1 MRLLYFL
8 ERAPRDA
15 ELFVQREIRE
25 VMRHGHPVHV
35 AFPWEDAYRIERAPG
50 LLRPG
55 GSDGE
60 EEAAGRPVRPPS
72 AVKALVAAFG
82 ASPGGAA
89 RAWRHARGPGRA
101 LGSGFRQAVALARE
115 ARRIGADI
123 VHAHFAARACEDAML
138 AAWLSGVPFT
148 FTAHGYDVHRE
159 PPADYAVRGESAA
172 AVVTV
177 SEDNARVLRDHH
189 GVPAGKIR
197 VIPLGV
203 DTACFRPGGE
213 PEPGLLASVIRLHPD
228 KGPDVL
234 LDAAEELLL
243 RDVDFRLEILG
254 DGEMREALR
263 RRLTGSLAERV
274 RLVGWGDE
282 RAVIDLLGRC
292 SIFVLPSRAESLGV
306 ALMEAMACGRPVVA
320 TDVGGVP
327 EVLGADP
334 CGVLVPPEDPR
345 ALAEA
350 IGSLLA
356 DRERRCSLA
365 EAGRR
370 RVVEAFRLERN
381 VARLEDLWRDLMRS
395 GAGRGA
401 ARGRGTA

>member
-1 MRLLYFL
+1 MKLFYFL
-8 ERAPRDA
+8 DRAPRDS
-15 ELFVQREIRE
+15 ELFVVREIRE
-25 VMRHGHPVHV
+25 VMRHGHPVQI
-35 AFPWEDAYRIERAPG
+35 AFPWEGVYRIERAPG
-50 LLRPG
+50 LVRSG
-55 GSDGE
+55 GPDRE
-60 EEAAGRPVRPPS
+60 EEAAGRPVGPPS
-72 AVKALVAAFG
+72 AVKAVAAAFG
-82 ASPGGAA
+82 ASPGAA
-89 RAWRHARGPGRA
+89 MRAWRHTSGPGRA

-123 VHAHFAARACEDAML
+123 IHAHFAARACEDAML

-159 PPADYAVRGESAA
+159 PPADYAVRGEAA
-172 AVVTV
+172 EAVVTV
-177 SEDNARVLRDHH
+177 SEDNARVLRDRH
-189 GVPAGKIR
+189 GVPAAKIR

-203 DTACFRPGGE
+203 DTVRFRPEGE

-234 LDAAEELLL
+234 LDAAEELLS
-243 RDVDFRLEILG
+243 RDVEFRLEILG

-263 RRLTGSLAERV
+263 RRLKGPLAERV
-274 RLVGWGDE
+274 RLAGWADE

-327 EVLGADP
+327 EVLGGDP
-334 CGVLVPPEDPR
+334 CGVLVPPENPR
-345 ALAEA
+345 ALADA
-350 IGSLLA
+350 IASLLE
-356 DRERRCSLA
+356 DRERRRSLA

-370 RVVEAFRLERN
+370 RVVQEFRLERS
-381 VARLEDLWRDLMRS
+381 VARLEELWRDLTRS
-395 GAGRGA
+395 GAGGGV
-401 ARGRGTA
+401 ARGRGTT